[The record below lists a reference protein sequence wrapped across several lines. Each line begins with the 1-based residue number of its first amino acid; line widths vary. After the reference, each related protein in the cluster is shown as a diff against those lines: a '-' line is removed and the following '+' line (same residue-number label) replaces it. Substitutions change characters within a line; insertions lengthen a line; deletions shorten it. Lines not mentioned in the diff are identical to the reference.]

1 MSDPVASPSLSRL
14 GVKNQVPLETE
25 SVANKK
31 TTIKGCNYQ
40 LGELAGNYETCPKSK
55 DATIDLTVRARRV
68 FLSSP

>member
-1 MSDPVASPSLSRL
+1 VAQPVASVKETTMSDPVASPSLSRL

-40 LGELAGNYETCPKSK
+40 LGELAGN
-55 DATIDLTVRARRV
+55 
-68 FLSSP
+68 